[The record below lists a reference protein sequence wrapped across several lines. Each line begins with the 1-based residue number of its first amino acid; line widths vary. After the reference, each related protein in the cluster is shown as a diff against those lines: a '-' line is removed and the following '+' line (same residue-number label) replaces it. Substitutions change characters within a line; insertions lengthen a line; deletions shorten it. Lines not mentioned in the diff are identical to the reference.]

1 MSEIT
6 GRIIKTYNGYYY
18 VLGRDGVTYTAKV
31 RGRLKKARFLLA
43 AGDWVTLETRGEEG
57 MIETILPRRNL
68 LQRPLVANL
77 DWLFAVFA
85 AKDPAPSF
93 LLIDKLLAL
102 AEAYDIPAALVI
114 NKCDLAAE
122 GFLEQIRAIYEPLGY
137 PVYFVEARKGK
148 GLDPIRA
155 KMTGLTSAFGGPSG
169 AGKSTLL
176 NHLDLSLI
184 HI

>member
-68 LQRPLVANL
+68 LQRPLVANG
-77 DWLFAVFA
+77 D
-85 AKDPAPSF
+85 
-93 LLIDKLLAL
+93 
-102 AEAYDIPAALVI
+102 
-114 NKCDLAAE
+114 
-122 GFLEQIRAIYEPLGY
+122 
-137 PVYFVEARKGK
+137 
-148 GLDPIRA
+148 
-155 KMTGLTSAFGGPSG
+155 
-169 AGKSTLL
+169 
-176 NHLDLSLI
+176 
-184 HI
+184 